1 MSKIILYGAEARN
14 KILEGVNMLTDAVA
28 ATLGPAGRNA
38 IIYNKFDSPLSTR
51 DGVTV
56 AKNISFDDL
65 ALDAGAQL
73 VKQAASETADNAGD
87 GTTTSTIL
95 ARAIYREGLKA
106 ITAKSNS
113 VAIKR
118 GIDNAVDFICRK
130 GGELDKHAQPVVG
143 DGIVQVATISA
154 NNDQKTGQLIAE
166 AVRMAG
172 KDGVIT
178 VEESKTLETTLETV
192 EGMKLPTGYT
202 SPYFV
207 TDQERQ
213 ESVLEDCFL
222 LICEQ
227 KLGSLATIKGILEKV
242 ASSGKP
248 LFVIAEDIEGEVLP
262 VLVVNKL
269 KGTLNSC
276 AVKAPGVGSFRK
288 ELLNDIAALT
298 GGRAIL
304 NDLGATPDNVK
315 LEDLGRAKKIIV
327 TKSAT
332 TIITDNQ
339 HKEAVNA
346 RIKGIR
352 TQLNL
357 EQGEYERDRLQ
368 ERLAKLTG
376 GVSIIKV
383 GAASQVE
390 MSEKKARIE
399 DALFATRCAVE
410 EGVIPG
416 GGVTLARLA
425 LTIDCAKSVF
435 FDTSF
440 DASIDVAKQPLMMSN
455 RSIPRDIRNSFYEA
469 ETATDDQVGAKIVQ
483 MAMQEPLR
491 CIAQNAGQGPDEV
504 LEKVLASN
512 EFDFGYNALTDTYE
526 DMLDAGVLDPV
537 KVVRTALQN
546 AASVAGIM
554 LLTETLIIESPEEK
568 GKPRLP
574 GR

>member
-1 MSKIILYGAEARN
+1 MGKQVLYGAEAREA
-14 KILEGVNMLTDAVA
+14 ILKGVNALTDAVA

-38 IIYNKFDSPLSTR
+38 IIFNKFDSPLSTR

-65 ALDAGAQL
+65 AMDAGAQL

-106 ITAKSNS
+106 INDQSNS
-113 VAIKR
+113 VTIKR
-118 GIDNAVDFICRK
+118 AIERGVEEICRP
-130 GGELDKHAQPVVG
+130 GGALDAVSKPVVG
-143 DGIVQVATISA
+143 DAITQVATISA
-154 NNDQKTGQLIAE
+154 NNDPEIGALIAD
-166 AVRMAG
+166 AIRKAG

-178 VEESKTLETTLETV
+178 VEESKTLDTTLETV
-192 EGMKLPTGYT
+192 EGMKLNCGYI
-202 SPYFV
+202 SPYFI
-207 TDQERQ
+207 TDQDRQ
-213 ESVLEDCFL
+213 EAVLEDCYL

-227 KLGSLATIKGILEKV
+227 KLGSIGPVKQLLEQIAQKGR
-242 ASSGKP
+242 P
-248 LFVIAEDIEGEVLP
+248 LFVIAEDVEGEVLP
-262 VLVVNKL
+262 VLVVNTMR
-269 KGTLNSC
+269 GTLKAC

-304 NDLGATPDNVK
+304 NDLGAKPENVK

-327 TKSAT
+327 GKSGT
-332 TIITDNQ
+332 TIITEN
-339 HKEAVNA
+339 HNKAAVDG

-352 TQLNL
+352 TQLSL

-390 MSEKKARIE
+390 MTEKKARIE

-410 EGVIPG
+410 EGVVPG
-416 GGVTLARLA
+416 GGITLLRL
-425 LTIDCAKSVF
+425 SVGME
-435 FDTSF
+435 SYGQ
-440 DASIDVAKQPLMMSN
+440 SILAQAMTEP
-455 RSIPRDIRNSFYEA
+455 F
-469 ETATDDQVGAKIVQ
+469 QQIV
-483 MAMQEPLR
+483 R
-491 CIAQNAGQGPDEV
+491 NAGKTPGNVLPDDWC
-504 LEKVLASN
+504 SQ
-512 EFDFGYNALTDTYE
+512 DFSCGYNALSDKWE
-526 DMLDAGVLDPV
+526 DLVKAGVLDPT

-546 AASVAGIM
+546 AVSVAATM
-554 LLTETLIIESPEEK
+554 LLTETLIIETPEEK
-568 GKPRLP
+568 KQNRLP
-574 GR
+574 GRS